1 MRNGKSRTWQEDPSV
16 YLVMT
21 CMQTCVL
28 FLVFDYLAVP
38 TVWLAPFVGLV
49 YCFVALCVSFRML
62 PLLWTL
68 KRRQLLEITISGTLL
83 LLQSY
88 TQMAGLRRVGVLR
101 TILMWNFDVAV
112 ENGINITFLKGFWS
126 KARVLGF
133 SLLCLTYL
141 WLFFLEPTSSDG
153 RTSGLLLLTISGIAR
168 TYQRNYAR
176 RHNRE
181 YSPRRF
187 EYLSLLSSAMLAVL
201 FTVLCVVYNSPFPY
215 QNFGRLVL
223 FVAPFVAIFQVIS
236 RAWAVSLPEPKL
248 GRFTIFRP
256 WFPITLILAQ
266 LLSLI
271 RKDEELTMALFICS
285 ITTLC
290 GSELCA
296 RSKKP
301 DRKRAVKRINF
312 KYGSIVHRFFLHI
325 EKNKSS
331 RRIFYFLSINFVF
344 MFVEFLY
351 GFLTNSLGLISDACH
366 MLFDCIALAIGLVAS
381 YIGSRESNSKFTY
394 GYGRVKVV
402 SGFTNGIFLLFIGV
416 SVSVESVERLIHPPT
431 IERGERLIIVSFLG
445 LLVNLV
451 GVFFFHDAHSHAHAI
466 GGEVPGH
473 EQTHH
478 SHSHHAKKCSEPKAH
493 SHGHSHGHGHST
505 THKAKN
511 SGSTEDHSI
520 ESHHHTGSTL
530 PQPSH
535 GLHSVGLHKRT
546 AHEQRS
552 EMKLQ
557 DHGHAHYSS
566 EHLTHSESVE
576 IPSPINHHGHPH
588 HGHSHHGHSHS
599 DHNIRGVFLHILA
612 DTLGSVGVIIS
623 SLLVHYFGLTW
634 SDAIC
639 SIFISVLIFVTVV
652 PLLKETAFILLQRTP
667 PWLAEWS
674 KSVGAPGLLAIKGVR
689 GVRDIKL
696 WAFDGQHMVGTISL
710 LIAPDSDRSH
720 VMQQVRD
727 LYGPKIKKSLT
738 ISLSSKEDT
747 ASPFMVF

>member
-21 CMQTCVL
+21 GMQTCVL
-28 FLVFDYLAVP
+28 FLVSDYLAVP
-38 TVWLAPFVGLV
+38 TVWLVPFVGLV

-88 TQMAGLRRVGVLR
+88 SQMAGLRRVGVLR

-126 KARVLGF
+126 KARVLGL
-133 SLLCLTYL
+133 SLLCMTYL

-153 RTSGLLLLTISGIAR
+153 RASGLLLLTLSGVAR

-201 FTVLCVVYNSPFPY
+201 LTLLCVVYNRPFPY
-215 QNFGRLVL
+215 QNFGWLVL

-256 WFPITLILAQ
+256 WFPITLVLAQ
-266 LLSLI
+266 LLSLM
-271 RKDEELTMALFICS
+271 RKDKELTMAIFICS
-285 ITTLC
+285 ITSLC

-312 KYGSIVHRFFLHI
+312 KYGSLIHRFFLHI
-325 EKNKSS
+325 EKNQSS
-331 RRIFYFLSINFVF
+331 RRIFYFLCINFIF

-431 IERGERLIIVSFLG
+431 IERGERLILVSFLG

-451 GVFFFHDAHSHAHAI
+451 GVFFFHDAHSHAHSI
-466 GGEVPGH
+466 SGEVPGH
-473 EQTHH
+473 EQPHH
-478 SHSHHAKKCSEPKAH
+478 SQSHHGKKCSEPKAH
-493 SHGHSHGHGHST
+493 SHGHGHPPTHRSKSDHSSSHEHST
-505 THKAKN
+505 
-511 SGSTEDHSI
+511 D
-520 ESHHHTGSTL
+520 SHHHPGPTTTA
-530 PQPSH
+530 PSH
-535 GLHSVGLHKRT
+535 GLHHSVGLHKRT
-546 AHEQRS
+546 GHELRP
-552 EMKLQ
+552 EMKFQ

-566 EHLTHSESVE
+566 EHMTHAECVE
-576 IPSPINHHGHPH
+576 TPSPVIH

-634 SDAIC
+634 SDAVC
-639 SIFISVLIFVTVV
+639 SMFISVLIFITVV

-689 GVRDIKL
+689 GVRYIKL
-696 WAFDGQHMVGTISL
+696 WAFDGEQMVGTISL

-720 VMQQVRD
+720 VMQEVRK
-727 LYGPKIKKSLT
+727 LYGPKVKKSLT
-738 ISLSSKEDT
+738 ISLSSREDT